1 MFEKG
6 SNMASIRFI
15 HSADLHLGSPFSG
28 MKGLG
33 TEQWKQLQHSTLKA
47 FERLISYTLETHPDF
62 LLIVGDIYD
71 GEDRN
76 LRAQHRFQQ
85 GMEQLHDAGIP
96 VFLSHG
102 NHDHLSGGAASF
114 ELPPNVHVFQD
125 SVENISLEVSG
136 QTVSIAGFSYGRRH
150 VTESMIE
157 HYPDKETGIVQIGM
171 LHGSEESDTEHA
183 VYAPFRKEQLL
194 AKNYD
199 YWALGHIH
207 KRQQLSA
214 DPPIVYPGNLQGRH
228 RKESGPKGFY
238 DVVLTDG
245 HAELE
250 FIAAEAVRFE
260 RIAIDCSGVQHMNE
274 LFSIIKEQLE
284 TQDAE
289 ALVCDLELQ
298 SLDDS
303 TLLMLED
310 IPQAEFVYA
319 MREALS
325 EQQRF
330 VHISS
335 VQLDKGNL
343 TAELSPF
350 GKQLADRLQDWE
362 AGDWKEALK
371 ELYNHPKSGRFLP
384 QLNDGLQSELQM
396 EAVAKIRKMMALE
409 DQR

>member
-1 MFEKG
+1 
-6 SNMASIRFI
+6 MASIRFI

-28 MKGLG
+28 MQGLG
-33 TEQWKQLQHSTLKA
+33 AEQWKTLQNSTLVA
-47 FERLISYTLETHPDF
+47 FERLISYALETRPDF
-62 LLIVGDIYD
+62 LLIVGDVYD

-85 GMEQLHDAGIP
+85 GMEQLHEAGIP

-125 SVENISLEVSG
+125 SIENRALEVSG
-136 QTVSIAGFSYGRRH
+136 ATVKIAGFSYGRRH

-157 HYPDKETGIVQIGM
+157 HYPGKEAGVIQIGM

-183 VYAPFRKEQLL
+183 LYAPFRKEQLL
-194 AKNYD
+194 AKDYD

-207 KRQQLSA
+207 KRQQLST
-214 DPPIVYPGNLQGRH
+214 DPPIVYPGNLQGRN

-245 HAELE
+245 HAELK
-250 FIAAEAVRFE
+250 FIPAEAVRFE
-260 RIAIDCSGVQHMNE
+260 RIRIDCSNVQHMNE
-274 LFSIIKEQLE
+274 LFSIASGQLE
-284 TQDAE
+284 AHEAE
-289 ALVCDLELQ
+289 ALVAELELQ
-298 SLDDS
+298 HLDEA
-303 TLLMLED
+303 TIHMLED
-310 IPQAEFVYA
+310 IPPAELVYA

-325 EQQRF
+325 EGEGF
-330 VHISS
+330 VHISK
-335 VQLDKGNL
+335 VHLDRTVL
-343 TAELSPF
+343 TTELSPF
-350 GKQLADRLQDWE
+350 GKQLASRLENWE
-362 AGDWKEALK
+362 ADDWKQALK

-384 QLNDGLQSELQM
+384 QLNDGLQEELRA
-396 EAVAKIRKMMALE
+396 EAEAKIRKMMALE

>member
-1 MFEKG
+1 
-6 SNMASIRFI
+6 MASIRFI

-28 MKGLG
+28 MRGLG
-33 TEQWKQLQHSTLKA
+33 AEQWKTLQNSTLAA
-47 FERLISYTLETHPDF
+47 FERLISYTLETRPDF
-62 LLIVGDIYD
+62 LLIAGDVYD

-85 GMEQLHDAGIP
+85 GMEQLDEADIP

-125 SVENISLEVSG
+125 SVENIALEVRAA
-136 QTVSIAGFSYGRRH
+136 TVKIAGFSYGRRH

-157 HYPDKETGIVQIGM
+157 HYPAKEPGIIQIGM

-194 AKNYD
+194 AKSYD

-207 KRQQLSA
+207 KRQQLST
-214 DPPIVYPGNLQGRH
+214 DPPIVYPGNLQGRN

-245 HAELE
+245 HAELK
-250 FIAAEAVRFE
+250 FIAVEAVRFE
-260 RIAIDCSGVQHMNE
+260 RISVDCSSVQHMNE
-274 LFSIIKEQLE
+274 LFNTVKEQLE
-284 TQDAE
+284 AHDAE
-289 ALVCDLELQ
+289 ALVAELELQ
-298 SLDDS
+298 HLNEA
-303 TLLMLED
+303 TIRMLEE
-310 IPQAEFVYA
+310 IPPAELLYA
-319 MREALS
+319 LREALS
-325 EQQRF
+325 EGERF
-330 VHISS
+330 VHISK
-335 VQLDKGNL
+335 VQLDRNVFSE
-343 TAELSPF
+343 ELSPF
-350 GKQLADRLQDWE
+350 GKQLASRLAHWE
-362 AGDWKEALK
+362 SGDWKQALK

-384 QLNDGLQSELQM
+384 QLDDGLQKELRA
-396 EAVAKIRKMMALE
+396 EAQAKIRKMMALG

>member
-1 MFEKG
+1 
-6 SNMASIRFI
+6 MASIRFI

-33 TEQWKQLQHSTLKA
+33 SEQWKKLQNSTLAA
-47 FERLISYTLETHPDF
+47 FERLISYTLETRPDF
-62 LLIVGDIYD
+62 LLIVGDVYD

-85 GMEQLHDAGIP
+85 GMEQLDEAGIP

-114 ELPPNVHVFQD
+114 ELPSNVHVFHD
-125 SVENISLEVSG
+125 SVENMTLPVG
-136 QTVSIAGFSYGRRH
+136 GATVKIAGFSYGRRH

-157 HYPDKETGIVQIGM
+157 HYPSKEAGVVQIGM

-207 KRQQLSA
+207 KRQQLSM

-245 HAELE
+245 HADLK
-250 FIAAEAVRFE
+250 FIAAEAVRFD
-260 RIAIDCSGVQHMNE
+260 RISVDCSSVQHMNE
-274 LFSIIKEQLE
+274 LFSIVKEQLE
-284 TQDAE
+284 AHDAE
-289 ALVCDLELQ
+289 ALVAELELQ
-298 SLDDS
+298 NLDEA
-303 TLLMLED
+303 TIYMLED
-310 IPQAEFVYA
+310 IPNAELVYA
-319 MREALS
+319 LREALS
-325 EQQRF
+325 EGEDF
-330 VHISS
+330 LHISK
-335 VQLDKGNL
+335 VYLDRNAL
-343 TAELSPF
+343 SAELSPF
-350 GKQLADRLQDWE
+350 GKQLASRLAHWE
-362 AGDWKEALK
+362 SGDWKQALK

-384 QLNDGLQSELQM
+384 QLNDGLQEELRA
-396 EAVAKIRKMMALE
+396 EAEAKIRKMMALE

>member
-1 MFEKG
+1 
-6 SNMASIRFI
+6 MASIRFI

-33 TEQWKQLQHSTLKA
+33 SEQWKKLQNSTLAA
-47 FERLISYTLETHPDF
+47 FERLISYTLETRPDF
-62 LLIVGDIYD
+62 LLIVGDVYD

-85 GMEQLHDAGIP
+85 GMEQLDEAGIP

-102 NHDHLSGGAASF
+102 NHDHLGGGAASF
-114 ELPPNVHVFQD
+114 ELPSNVHVFQD
-125 SVENISLEVSG
+125 SVENMTLQVG
-136 QTVSIAGFSYGRRH
+136 GATVKIAGFSYGRRH

-157 HYPDKETGIVQIGM
+157 HYPSKESGVIQIGM
-171 LHGSEESDTEHA
+171 LHGSEENDTEHA

-207 KRQQLSA
+207 KRQQLST

-245 HAELE
+245 HADLK
-250 FIAAEAVRFE
+250 FIAAEAVRFD
-260 RIAIDCSGVQHMNE
+260 RISVDCSSVQHMNE
-274 LFSIIKEQLE
+274 LFSIVKEQLE
-284 TQDAE
+284 AHDAE
-289 ALVCDLELQ
+289 ALVAELELQ
-298 SLDDS
+298 NLDEA
-303 TLLMLED
+303 TIYMLED
-310 IPQAEFVYA
+310 IPNAELVYA
-319 MREALS
+319 LGEALS
-325 EQQRF
+325 EGEDF
-330 VHISS
+330 LHISK
-335 VQLDKGNL
+335 VYLDRNAL
-343 TAELSPF
+343 SAELSPF
-350 GKQLADRLQDWE
+350 GKQLASRLAHWE
-362 AGDWKEALK
+362 SGDWKQALK

-384 QLNDGLQSELQM
+384 QLNDGLQEELRA
-396 EAVAKIRKMMALE
+396 EAEAKIRKMMALE

>member
-1 MFEKG
+1 
-6 SNMASIRFI
+6 MASIRFI

-28 MKGLG
+28 MRGLG
-33 TEQWKQLQHSTLKA
+33 AEQWKTLQNSTLAA
-47 FERLISYTLETHPDF
+47 FEQLISYTLETRPDF
-62 LLIVGDIYD
+62 LLIVGDVYD

-85 GMEQLHDAGIP
+85 GMEQLEEAGIP

-114 ELPPNVHVFQD
+114 ELPSNVHVFQD
-125 SVENISLEVSG
+125 SIENIALEVSG
-136 QTVSIAGFSYGRRH
+136 ATVKIAGFSYGRRH

-157 HYPDKETGIVQIGM
+157 HYPSKESGVIQIGM

-207 KRQQLSA
+207 KRQQLSLE
-214 DPPIVYPGNLQGRH
+214 PPIVYPGNLQGRN

-250 FIAAEAVRFE
+250 FVAAHSLRFE
-260 RIAIDCSGVQHMNE
+260 RISVDCRGVQHMNE
-274 LFSIIKEQLE
+274 LFTIAKEQLE
-284 TQDAE
+284 AYGAE
-289 ALVCDLELQ
+289 ALVAELELRN
-298 SLDDS
+298 LDEAMIH
-303 TLLMLED
+303 MLDEISREELVD
-310 IPQAEFVYA
+310 AV
-319 MREALS
+319 REALS
-325 EQQRF
+325 EGERF
-330 VHISS
+330 VHISK
-335 VQLDKGNL
+335 VHLDRNIL
-343 TAELSPF
+343 SEELSPF
-350 GKQLADRLQDWE
+350 GKQLANRLEDWG
-362 AGDWKEALK
+362 GDVWKQALK

-384 QLNDGLQSELQM
+384 QLDDALQEELRV
-396 EAVAKIRKMMALE
+396 EAQAKVRKMMALE

>member
-1 MFEKG
+1 
-6 SNMASIRFI
+6 MASIRFI

-28 MKGLG
+28 MRGLG
-33 TEQWKQLQHSTLKA
+33 TEQWKILQNSTVAA
-47 FERLISYTLETHPDF
+47 FERLISYTLETRPDF
-62 LLIVGDIYD
+62 LLIVGDVYD

-85 GMEQLHDAGIP
+85 GMEQLEEAGIP

-114 ELPPNVHVFQD
+114 ELPSNVHVFQD
-125 SVENISLEVSG
+125 SVENIALEVSG
-136 QTVSIAGFSYGRRH
+136 TTVKIAGFSYGRRH

-157 HYPDKETGIVQIGM
+157 HYPSKESGVIQIGM

-207 KRQQLSA
+207 KRQQLSM
-214 DPPIVYPGNLQGRH
+214 DPPIVYPGNLQGRN

-245 HAELE
+245 HPELE
-250 FIAAEAVRFE
+250 FIAAEAVRFD
-260 RIAIDCSGVQHMNE
+260 RISVDCSSVQHMNE
-274 LFSIIKEQLE
+274 LFNIANEQL
-284 TQDAE
+284 QAHDAE
-289 ALVCDLELQ
+289 ALVAELELQ
-298 SLDDS
+298 NLDEA
-303 TLLMLED
+303 TIHMLEE
-310 IPQAEFVYA
+310 IPPAELMYA
-319 MREALS
+319 FREALS
-325 EQQRF
+325 EGERF
-330 VHISS
+330 VHVSKI
-335 VQLDKGNL
+335 QLDRNVL
-343 TAELSPF
+343 SEELSPF
-350 GKQLADRLQDWE
+350 GKQLASRLENWGADV
-362 AGDWKEALK
+362 WKQALK

-384 QLNDGLQSELQM
+384 QLDDALQEELRA
-396 EAVAKIRKMMALE
+396 EAQAKVRKMMALG

>member
-1 MFEKG
+1 
-6 SNMASIRFI
+6 MASIRFI

-28 MKGLG
+28 MKSLG
-33 TEQWKQLQHSTLKA
+33 AEQWKTLQNSTLAA
-47 FERLISYTLETHPDF
+47 FGRLMSYTLETRPDF

-85 GMEQLHDAGIP
+85 GMEQLHEAGIP
-96 VFLSHG
+96 VILSHG

-125 SVENISLEVSG
+125 SVENIALEVRG
-136 QTVSIAGFSYGRRH
+136 AMVKIAGFSYGRRH

-157 HYPDKETGIVQIGM
+157 QYPRKEAGVIQLGM

-207 KRQQLSA
+207 KRQQLSM
-214 DPPIVYPGNLQGRH
+214 DPPIVYPGNLQGRN

-238 DVVLTDG
+238 EVALTDG
-245 HAELE
+245 HANLK

-260 RIAIDCSGVQHMNE
+260 RITINCSSVQHMNE
-274 LFSIIKEQLE
+274 LFSIAKEQLE
-284 TQDAE
+284 AHDAE
-289 ALVCDLELQ
+289 ALVAELELQ
-298 SLDDS
+298 NLDEA
-303 TLLMLED
+303 TIHMLED
-310 IPQAEFVYA
+310 IPNAELVHA
-319 MREALS
+319 LREALS
-325 EQQRF
+325 EEERF
-330 VHISS
+330 VHISK
-335 VQLDKGNL
+335 VQLDRNIL
-343 TAELSPF
+343 SEELSPF
-350 GKQLADRLQDWE
+350 GKQLASRLESWE
-362 AGDWKEALK
+362 ANDWKQALK
-371 ELYNHPKSGRFLP
+371 ELYNHPRSGRFLP
-384 QLNDGLQSELQM
+384 QLDDGLQDELRA
-396 EAVAKIRKMMALE
+396 EAEAKIRKMMALG

>member
-1 MFEKG
+1 
-6 SNMASIRFI
+6 MASIRFI

-33 TEQWKQLQHSTLKA
+33 SEQWKKLQNSTFAA
-47 FERLISYTLETHPDF
+47 FERLISYTLETRPDF
-62 LLIVGDIYD
+62 LLIVGDVYD

-76 LRAQHRFQQ
+76 LRAQHRLQQ
-85 GMEQLHDAGIP
+85 GMERLDEAGIP

-114 ELPPNVHVFQD
+114 ELPSNVHVFHD
-125 SVENISLEVSG
+125 SVENMTL
-136 QTVSIAGFSYGRRH
+136 TVGGATVNIAGFSYGLRH

-157 HYPDKETGIVQIGM
+157 HYPSKEAGVIQIGM

-207 KRQQLSA
+207 KRQQLST

-245 HAELE
+245 HAELK
-250 FIAAEAVRFE
+250 FIAAEAVRFD
-260 RIAIDCSGVQHMNE
+260 RINVDCSSVQHMNE
-274 LFSIIKEQLE
+274 LFSIAKEQLE
-284 TQDAE
+284 AHDAE
-289 ALVCDLELQ
+289 ALVAELELQ
-298 SLDDS
+298 NLDEA
-303 TLLMLED
+303 TIHMLED
-310 IPQAEFVYA
+310 IPNAELVYA
-319 MREALS
+319 LREALS
-325 EQQRF
+325 EGERF
-330 VHISS
+330 VHISK
-335 VQLDKGNL
+335 VQLDRNAL
-343 TAELSPF
+343 SAELSPF
-350 GKQLADRLQDWE
+350 GKQLASRLAQWE
-362 AGDWKEALK
+362 SGDWKQALK

-384 QLNDGLQSELQM
+384 QLNEGLQKELRA
-396 EAVAKIRKMMALE
+396 EAEAKIRKMMALE

>member
-1 MFEKG
+1 
-6 SNMASIRFI
+6 MASIRFI

-33 TEQWKQLQHSTLKA
+33 AEQWKTLQNSTLAA
-47 FERLISYTLETHPDF
+47 FERLISYTLETRPDF

-71 GEDRN
+71 AEDRN

-85 GMEQLHDAGIP
+85 GMEQLHEAGIP

-102 NHDHLSGGAASF
+102 NHDHLSGGGASF
-114 ELPPNVHVFQD
+114 DLPSNVHVFQD
-125 SVENISLEVSG
+125 SVENMMLPVRG
-136 QTVSIAGFSYGRRH
+136 ATVKIAGFSYGRRH
-150 VTESMIE
+150 ITESMIE
-157 HYPDKETGIVQIGM
+157 HYPSKENGVIQIGM

-207 KRQQLSA
+207 KRQQLSL

-238 DVVLTDG
+238 EVVLTDG

-250 FIAAEAVRFE
+250 FIGAEAVRFE
-260 RIAIDCSGVQHMNE
+260 RIEIDCSSVQHMNE
-274 LFSIIKEQLE
+274 LFSIAKEQLE
-284 TQDAE
+284 AHDAE
-289 ALVCDLELQ
+289 ALVAELELQ
-298 SLDDS
+298 NLDEA
-303 TLLMLED
+303 TIHMLED
-310 IPQAEFVYA
+310 IPNGELVYA
-319 MREALS
+319 LREALS
-325 EQQRF
+325 EPQRF
-330 VHISS
+330 VHIST
-335 VQLDKGNL
+335 VQLDRNGL
-343 TAELSPF
+343 SSELSPF
-350 GKQLADRLQDWE
+350 GKQLASRLGNWQSN
-362 AGDWKEALK
+362 DWKQALK

-384 QLNDGLQSELQM
+384 QLNEELQSELQA

-409 DQR
+409 DQQ